1 MKNKDKSSFYCNNC
15 SRQSN
20 KRFCNFCKHPDHNI
34 ETCYHHN
41 KSTASTSVI
50 TIANTESIQPMTLI
64 SAQSKSS
71 RSTITISTINLQNII
86 ANTWL
91 VMYLI
96 PLISQFYLV
105 CLLPLGLWILLVAII
120 WHLTRPYILNLNLHH
135 TLLIFAQLIVPQCL
149 VIIYIPSQH

>member
-1 MKNKDKSSFYCNNC
+1 M
-15 SRQSN
+15 
-20 KRFCNFCKHPDHNI
+20 
-34 ETCYHHN
+34 
-41 KSTASTSVI
+41 A
-50 TIANTESIQPMTLI
+50 LI

-135 TLLIFAQLIVPQCL
+135 TLLIFAQLMVPQCL
-149 VIIYIPSQH
+149 VIIYIFHLNTNLLVLGIFNVLNFFYNLFSMGQLVELGYRITFNYSGCIVLDPSTWQEL